1 VIYICL
7 KEGFEKM
14 EWLKIIH
21 MTCAF
26 LAISG
31 FVLRTYWM
39 MTDSSFMQHV
49 LTKRLPHVND
59 SLLLIAAI
67 ILAYDYGLNPFEHS
81 WLLAKIIALL
91 FYIGFGLV
99 AFRFGK
105 NKTQKVVA
113 SFLAMLC
120 FAYIVQ
126 TAITKNPWVF

>member
-1 VIYICL
+1 
-7 KEGFEKM
+7 M

-21 MTCAF
+21 VTCAF
-26 LAISG
+26 LAIGG
-31 FVLRTYWM
+31 FVLRSYWM
-39 MTDSSFMQHV
+39 LLDSPLMQAP
-49 LTKRLPHVND
+49 LTKRLPHIND
-59 SLLLIAAI
+59 SVLLITAI
-67 ILAYDYGLNPFEHS
+67 IVAYGYALNPFEHP

-113 SFLAMLC
+113 SFLAFVS

-126 TAITKNPWVF
+126 TAISKNPWVF